1 MQKELQ
7 LYTASL
13 YSDLFSE
20 NHLQKKKKVDLP
32 KEKKKKKEISMH
44 FSSLIEEL
52 NIFKIDQV
60 KCFVSSMQTIYQ
72 VH

>member
-20 NHLQKKKKVDLP
+20 NHLQKKKVDLP
-32 KEKKKKKEISMH
+32 KEKKEKRNFNAFLFINRRAKHI
-44 FSSLIEEL
+44 
-52 NIFKIDQV
+52 
-60 KCFVSSMQTIYQ
+60 
-72 VH
+72 